1 MCATR
6 VIIKFKKQIYVNLYV
21 KSIFLFFVLEN
32 KSMTLSINV
41 GAVAN
46 SLNIFFS
53 IATVHKFEN
62 LSCVILFLRNVLI
75 LFKVLIYLSLE
86 TVVTGIHKINCNNFV
101 SSTYS
106 SCNSA
111 KTNMIIL

>member
-1 MCATR
+1 M
-6 VIIKFKKQIYVNLYV
+6 YVNLYV

-41 GAVAN
+41 GSVAN

-53 IATVHKFEN
+53 IAIVHKFEN
-62 LSCVILFLRNVLI
+62 LSCVIVFLRNVLRNVFRNVLI
-75 LFKVLIYLSLE
+75 LFKVLILLSLE
-86 TVVTGIHKINCNNFV
+86 AVVTGIHKINCNNFV
-101 SSTYS
+101 SSTYT

-111 KTNMIIL
+111 ETNMIILQFN